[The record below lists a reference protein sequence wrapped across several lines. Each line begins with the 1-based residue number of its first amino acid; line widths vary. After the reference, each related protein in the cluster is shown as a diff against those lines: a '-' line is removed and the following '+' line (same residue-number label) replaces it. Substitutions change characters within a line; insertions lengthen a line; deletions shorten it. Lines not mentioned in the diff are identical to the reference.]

1 MKDYYI
7 PDLTERY
14 PEGLD
19 GVDMFE
25 PYDIEARLWD
35 DLEREYRESERANIE
50 QINRKGYTVIEQTGD
65 GWTFAESDGVLALFT
80 ITGGQI
86 TSLYDIAIDR
96 LDNRESMLETWREI
110 ASERD

>member
-1 MKDYYI
+1 MRDYYI

-25 PYDIEARLWD
+25 PYDIEARMWD

-50 QINRKGYTVIEQTGD
+50 RITRKGYKVIKQDESGF
-65 GWTFAESDGVLALFT
+65 TFAECEGDLILCT
-80 ITGGQI
+80 IRGGQI
-86 TSLYDIAIDR
+86 VSLEDIAR
-96 LDNRESMLETWREI
+96 DNPSNRQYISDLFDERTESN
-110 ASERD
+110 

>member
-1 MKDYYI
+1 MRDCYI

-25 PYDIEARLWD
+25 PYDIEARMWD

-50 QINRKGYTVIEQTGD
+50 QITRKGYKIIKQDED
-65 GWTFAESDGVLALFT
+65 GFTFAESDGYLILCTIKGGEIISLDDMAKDLPLNRQYISELFDER
-80 ITGGQI
+80 TG
-86 TSLYDIAIDR
+86 
-96 LDNRESMLETWREI
+96 NN
-110 ASERD
+110 